1 MDVIQARRRL
11 MMLPHGIDT
20 SPKIYQYNAGIN
32 VSNPQGTTPLEGCC
46 VTELYNYQLFASG
59 ANRTLVTTGA
69 WGNNQGIMTV
79 WKDGVY
85 RDFWGTNSA
94 DNFERAVIMPN
105 TNGLKISLNMSR
117 LNDAYALIKET
128 GEILF
133 AGKNSIY
140 YGHLNTSE
148 LN

>member
-1 MDVIQARRRL
+1 
-11 MMLPHGIDT
+11 MMPHEIDT
-20 SPKIYQYNAGIN
+20 SPKIYQYNAGIPTN
-32 VSNPQGTTPLEGCC
+32 NRQGTTPLIGCC
-46 VTELYNYQLFASG
+46 VTELYSYQLFASG
-59 ANRTLVTTGA
+59 SNRTLVTTGG
-69 WGNNQGIMTV
+69 WGTNQGIMTL

-85 RDFWGTNSA
+85 KDYWGTSSA
-94 DNFERAVIMPN
+94 DNYERAVIIPD

-140 YGHLNTSE
+140 YGHRNISE